1 MYLGGYANR
10 YQVEFLKNIHRYD
23 LTVAFFH
30 FGDIDMGGMF
40 IHQHLCNSTGI
51 HFEMLHMGIKE
62 LESPKNRHCLQSLT
76 EADRERSG
84 SLLEVPEYRDI
95 VALMLEKNI
104 KLEQEI
110 ICLNI

>member
-1 MYLGGYANR
+1 
-10 YQVEFLKNIHRYD
+10 
-23 LTVAFFH
+23 
-30 FGDIDMGGMF
+30 
-40 IHQHLCNSTGI
+40 
-51 HFEMLHMGIKE
+51 MGIEE
-62 LESPKNRHCLQSLT
+62 LNAPENRNCLQCLT

-84 SLLEVPEYRDI
+84 SLLEIPEYRDI